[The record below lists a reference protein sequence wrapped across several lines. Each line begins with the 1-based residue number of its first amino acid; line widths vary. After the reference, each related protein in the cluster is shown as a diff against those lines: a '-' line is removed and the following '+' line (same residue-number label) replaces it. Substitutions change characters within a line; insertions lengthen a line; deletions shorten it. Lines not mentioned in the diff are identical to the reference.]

1 LVLGPSA
8 FRRPKPTESLFRGRR
23 GLVCYTCGS
32 MARRRLGQHFLGD
45 PGWRKRIA
53 DTLPLRPGDTWVEI
67 GPGHGEMT
75 ELLARDGRRV
85 VAIETDAHLADE
97 LRRRAITESSGPA
110 GSLSGLE
117 VVSADVLQVYL
128 GKLAPKSPD
137 GKFRVYGNLP
147 YYITSPILHH
157 LFRWA
162 DWIASIHIVIQLE
175 VAERI
180 VAQPNRREYGYLSV
194 LSQFYTKPEIM
205 LKIPGGA
212 FRPPPKVT
220 SALVKMTLPGDR
232 GSLAVADELAFLD
245 FVQRCFSQKR
255 KILRNNLRGLTSESQ
270 IRDALAG
277 TGLRA
282 DARAEQLPLPHFA
295 QLFSIL
301 RENRNAGQELE
312 DAKER

>member
-1 LVLGPSA
+1 
-8 FRRPKPTESLFRGRR
+8 
-23 GLVCYTCGS
+23 
-32 MARRRLGQHFLGD
+32 MARQRLGQHFLGD

-75 ELLARDGRRV
+75 EFLASEERRV

-97 LRRRAITESSGPA
+97 LRKRANAESAGPA
-110 GSLSGLE
+110 ASLSGLE

-128 GKLAPKSPD
+128 SKLAPKSPD
-137 GKFRVYGNLP
+137 AKFHVYGNLP

-162 DWIASIHIVIQLE
+162 DWMASIHIVIQLE

-180 VAQPNRREYGYLSV
+180 VARPGRREYGYLSV
-194 LSQFYTKPEIM
+194 LTQFYAKPEIV

-212 FRPPPKVT
+212 FRPPPRVT
-220 SALVKMTLPGDR
+220 SALVRMTLPGER
-232 GSLAVADELAFLD
+232 ATLAVADELAFLD

-255 KILRNNLRGLTSESQ
+255 KTLRNNLLDLVTDGQ
-270 IRDALAG
+270 IRDAFAAR
-277 TGLRA
+277 GLRA
-282 DARAEQLPLPHFA
+282 DARAEQLSLREFA
-295 QLFSIL
+295 QLFGTLS
-301 RENRNAGQELE
+301 ENGSTSQ
-312 DAKER
+312 KH